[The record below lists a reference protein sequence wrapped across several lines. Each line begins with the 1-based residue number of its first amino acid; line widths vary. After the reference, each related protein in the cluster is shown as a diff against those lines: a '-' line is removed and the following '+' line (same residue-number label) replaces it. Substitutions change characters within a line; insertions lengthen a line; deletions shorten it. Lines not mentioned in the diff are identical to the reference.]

1 MASQQSD
8 SNGSGSSRVLDRLA
22 AISYPALL
30 GALGIVLWSMLS
42 GVVAGLRD
50 SEAAIA
56 GLRTTVENLATTVT
70 ERTGDRW
77 TATQEAQQQVIQAL
91 VDTAQNGQLIE
102 ARTDL
107 RQHQMRLEAI
117 AVEMAV
123 GNRRLEALELGTA
136 GSADGPP

>member
-1 MASQQSD
+1 MASQHSD
-8 SNGSGSSRVLDRLA
+8 SGGARRVLDRLA
-22 AISYPALL
+22 AVTYPTLL
-30 GALGIVLWSMLS
+30 GALGIVLWSMLN
-42 GVVAGLRD
+42 GVVAGVRD

-102 ARTDL
+102 AKADL

-117 AVEMAV
+117 AVQMAV
-123 GNRRLEALELGTA
+123 GDRRLEALELGTA
-136 GSADGPP
+136 GSAEGP